1 MECLPKCIDAKPLC
15 IRSAG
20 GRSDG
25 LLAVEVFDGFDDAFF
40 RLLLEEAAGLA
51 VFDGLEGAA
60 SAVGDDGCATGLGFD
75 WSDAEILFGGED
87 EGFGVLH
94 LILEDFER
102 LVVHYRDIE
111 IRDGFDLLKSGPSLI
126 HVEVS

>member
-1 MECLPKCIDAKPLC
+1 MFAESHDTEPLC
-15 IRSAG
+15 IFSAC

-25 LLAVEVFDGFDDAFF
+25 LPRVKGLNGFDDALDGLFV
-40 RLLLEEAAGLA
+40 EEAAGLA

-60 SAVGDDGCATGLGFD
+60 SAVGDDGCAAGLGFD
-75 WSDAEILFGGED
+75 WGDAEILFGGEN
-87 EGFGVLH
+87 EGFDVLH

-102 LVVHYRDIE
+102 LVVHHHDIE
-111 IRDGFDLLKSGPSLI
+111 TRDRVNLLKSGLSLI